1 LFSRLPEKLGF
12 NLPGFA
18 RMAENIDT
26 MTLENAKLPQPALQS
41 TVVIVQPPRMARSL
55 GEDAAGVDFVTNIM
69 DPGSLVRVIVG
80 QQRYY
85 APKTNVI
92 GGMP

>member
-1 LFSRLPEKLGF
+1 MP
-12 NLPGFA
+12 
-18 RMAENIDT
+18 ENIDT
-26 MTLENAKLPQPALQS
+26 MMLENVELPQPALHS

-85 APKTNVI
+85 APKQ
-92 GGMP
+92 M